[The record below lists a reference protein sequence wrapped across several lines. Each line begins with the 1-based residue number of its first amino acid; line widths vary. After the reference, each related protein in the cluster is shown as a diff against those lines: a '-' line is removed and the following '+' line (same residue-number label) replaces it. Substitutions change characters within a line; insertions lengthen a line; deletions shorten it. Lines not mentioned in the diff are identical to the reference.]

1 MANVSKIKLP
11 NNSSLDV
18 KALAIPIGTV
28 DSTSTSTVFTFTV
41 PGITS
46 LYNGVIFAIRN
57 TVVASAS
64 GWTANVNG
72 LGAKQ
77 VYGSNNTRVT
87 TGFAKNYWYI
97 FVYDEA
103 NDRWTQAMLTDANST
118 YTNVA
123 LGQGYGTCTTAAATA
138 AKVVTLASYA
148 LTTGGIVAVKF
159 DNDVPANATMNINS
173 KGAKAIYHRGAAI
186 TAGVIKGGDT
196 AYFIYSTY
204 YHLLGVDRIISK
216 VSDLTND
223 AGYTTNIGTIT
234 KVGNTTSGEVAVT
247 SSNNTASYGSAVTV
261 GTVGGVD
268 LKFTMPASTDDVVET
283 TYSNLKSLR
292 DNNQLR
298 PGCKYRITDY
308 VATVETETSGSLNSA
323 RSANHP
329 FDIIVTAIDESN
341 LSEEA
346 SAALHSGDTYFAN
359 SDLNAWKVWYTI
371 DNDLM
376 YDDTKPLYTWAD
388 TTNGKGVIF
397 RLIDEFGNDLGYDFK
412 GIQFKRYKISPATG
426 NETILAAIDGMY
438 LGIDYTDPYGTASH
452 VPYTGTTVDTSD
464 YKWFYTFNRLS
475 TGWDDPIDASLCSAG
490 QCYNNIIP
498 TSVKRHYVR
507 FLNNNVFFAGPF
519 IGSTL
524 NSSVSD
530 AARTEG
536 FIVNFIA
543 NADCSRNTFFGGVS
557 ATFVESQ
564 CRDNLIFGSCRH
576 NSFHSDTEENTIVG
590 PEDISFNIT
599 DGYFHGN
606 IISTS
611 TYITRNNISQANDIV
626 LYSSTDEIRNN
637 EIFYSYQSN
646 CKCTKFSQNR
656 IYLSNNNSIV
666 CANYNNNDITFSS
679 NNTINASTSNFE
691 YNSLQN
697 FSSNTITATFA
708 KNRIPT
714 QFMNNTISNT
724 FENNH
729 IKYYFQNNTNTGTFR
744 NNEMIGGQITYCT
757 FAADIFACNLHA
769 VLQYIRIPAVASKR
783 FAYNTIYGGIRGT
796 SSDIIVLDYSQFY
809 LSSVSGINRW
819 VNIEASVDGKIVA
832 TWKDNNGQIV
842 GVYKLP
848 TDTTWTPIES
858 LYLTVSDYEQDEE
871 VIAAAFNDINDRL
884 RTKQDVLT
892 IANTISSASTND
904 QVPSAKAVYDNV
916 SIKIQSS
923 QPAGGFLPNVFYSL
937 GELSGDTTFYMDAA
951 SDNAILNHWYW
962 TFDTPSTVP
971 TITWPAAITKWVGGS
986 APTLTASTHYEISVI
1001 NGIAA
1006 YLEV

>member
-11 NNSSLDV
+11 SGDTYDIKDSRLGNAKIFYGTCATAAGTADKVVVCPEFTQSDLVKGALIFVTFDASNSAAVANLTLNVNSTTAKPLKKQENSSS
-18 KALAIPIGTV
+18 ANNLAAVGE
-28 DSTSTSTVFTFTV
+28 
-41 PGITS
+41 
-46 LYNGVIFAIRN
+46 LR
-57 TVVASAS
+57 
-64 GWTANVNG
+64 
-72 LGAKQ
+72 
-77 VYGSNNTRVT
+77 
-87 TGFAKNYWYI
+87 
-97 FVYDEA
+97 
-103 NDRWTQAMLTDANST
+103 ANST
-118 YTNVA
+118 YLFQYDGTNWVCMTLDYNSTYSALTEADMEAGTATTGRTITAARLKQAVEYWMTQNQSDWSETDTDSPTYIQNKPTNV
-123 LGQGYGTCTTAAATA
+123 
-138 AKVVTLASYA
+138 SS
-148 LTTGGIVAVKF
+148 F
-159 DNDVPANATMNINS
+159 
-173 KGAKAIYHRGAAI
+173 
-186 TAGVIKGGDT
+186 
-196 AYFIYSTY
+196 
-204 YHLLGVDRIISK
+204 
-216 VSDLTND
+216 TND

-308 VATVETETSGSLNSA
+308 VATVANNVYGDLNEA

-346 SAALHSGDTYFAN
+346 DAALHSGDTYFAN

-412 GIQFKRYKISPATG
+412 GIQFKRYKISLATG

-438 LGIDYTDPYGTASH
+438 LGIDYTDPYGPASH

-475 TGWDDPIDASLCSAG
+475 TGWDDPIDESLCSAG
-490 QCYNNIIP
+490 QCYNNVIP
-498 TSVKRHYVR
+498 TSVKRHFVR
-507 FLNNNVFFAGPF
+507 FLNNNVFFTGPF

-524 NSSVSD
+524 SPSD
-530 AARTEG
+530 PEAARTNG
-536 FIVNFIA
+536 YVVNFIT

-564 CRDNLIFGSCRH
+564 YRDNLIFGSCRH
-576 NSFHSDTEENTIVG
+576 NSFHSDTEANTIVG

-611 TYITRNNISQANDIV
+611 TYITRNNISQANDTV
-626 LYSSTDEIRNN
+626 LYSSTDAIRNN

-666 CANYNNNDITFSS
+666 CANYNDNDITYSS

-697 FSSNTITATFA
+697 FASNTITATFA

-714 QFMNNTISNT
+714 QFINNTISNT

-757 FAADIFACNLHA
+757 FAADVFACNLHA
-769 VLQYIRIPAVASKR
+769 VLQYIRIPAVANKR
-783 FAYNTIYGGIRGT
+783 FAYNAIRGGIRGT
-796 SSDIIVLDYSQFY
+796 SSDIIVLDHSQFY

-832 TWKDNNGQIV
+832 TWKDANGKEV
-842 GVYKLP
+842 GVYKTASGSTWTSFSVGDELTSNKVTSLSSSS
-848 TDTTWTPIES
+848 TDTQ
-858 LYLTVSDYEQDEE
+858 Y
-871 VIAAAFNDINDRL
+871 
-884 RTKQDVLT
+884 
-892 IANTISSASTND
+892 
-904 QVPSAKAVYDNV
+904 PSAKC
-916 SIKIQSS
+916 
-923 QPAGGFLPNVFYSL
+923 VFDIV
-937 GELSGDTTFYMDAA
+937 GD
-951 SDNAILNHWYW
+951 I
-962 TFDTPSTVP
+962 
-971 TITWPAAITKWVGGS
+971 
-986 APTLTASTHYEISVI
+986 ESVLDQI
-1001 NGIAA
+1001 IAA
-1006 YLEV
+1006 RNNS